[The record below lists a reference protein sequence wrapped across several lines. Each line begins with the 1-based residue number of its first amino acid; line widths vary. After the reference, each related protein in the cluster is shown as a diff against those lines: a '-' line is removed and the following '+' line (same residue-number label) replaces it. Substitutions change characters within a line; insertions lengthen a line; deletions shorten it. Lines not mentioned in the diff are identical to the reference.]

1 MITWRRF
8 LSVSF
13 PWRRTPCFPISI
25 TINLCCGNVI
35 PGADETI
42 PQTEKSPLGR
52 AENLP
57 ETIPSSS
64 PSIDHLQITLSDSL
78 SNSDPDTAMVKANDD
93 DGNGKEIRSLFPA
106 SRYYTLF
113 CLKGQVAALVFSF
126 HSASL
131 SAFLSRRA
139 LPGNKAGASKEPLV
153 FLLLPPLR
161 YYNTD
166 GSLLFRNAV
175 NSEKTPLQKND
186 AEEKKNAVQTMLPQ
200 HSGTASD
207 SGKTEEKHLIFFRF
221 FLFFLY
227 FERIS

>member
-1 MITWRRF
+1 MWRRF
-8 LSVSF
+8 LFVFF
-13 PWRRTPCFPISI
+13 PWRRTPCFPKSI

-42 PQTEKSPLGR
+42 SQTEEFSPRKSRKSPRNHSLISL
-52 AENLP
+52 N
-57 ETIPSSS
+57 IS
-64 PSIDHLQITLSDSL
+64 PATLSDLL
-78 SNSDPDTAMVKANDD
+78 SNSGPDTAMVKANDD

-131 SAFLSRRA
+131 FASFRAALSRETRREHRR
-139 LPGNKAGASKEPLV
+139 SPL
-153 FLLLPPLR
+153 FFFFSPPLR

-175 NSEKTPLQKND
+175 NSEKTALQKND
-186 AEEKKNAVQTMLPQ
+186 AEEKENAVQTMLPQ